1 MMMVQVKSRE
11 SMVTKNIF
19 GSYIYNT
26 KVVPGRKKMEEKKEK
41 IKQLLEIV
49 DDYIEQA

>member
-1 MMMVQVKSRE
+1 MKQSICRE
-11 SMVTKNIF
+11 SIVTRNIF

-26 KVVPGRKKMEEKKEK
+26 KFVPGKEKMEEKKEK
-41 IKQLLEIV
+41 IRKLFEIV

>member
-1 MMMVQVKSRE
+1 MMMVQAECRE

>member
-1 MMMVQVKSRE
+1 MKQSICRE
-11 SMVTKNIF
+11 SIVTRNIF

-26 KVVPGRKKMEEKKEK
+26 KSIPGKQGMEEKKEK
-41 IKQLLEIV
+41 INKLFEIV

>member
-1 MMMVQVKSRE
+1 MMTVQVECRE

>member
-1 MMMVQVKSRE
+1 MKQSVCRE
-11 SMVTKNIF
+11 SIVTRNIF

-26 KVVPGRKKMEEKKEK
+26 KSVPGKQGMEEKKEK
-41 IKQLLEIV
+41 ISKLFEII

>member
-1 MMMVQVKSRE
+1 MMMVQVECRE

-26 KVVPGRKKMEEKKEK
+26 KVVPGRNKMEEKKEK
-41 IKQLLEIV
+41 IKQFVKVLKSNKKT
-49 DDYIEQA
+49 